1 MLRTLALSIGMLVT
15 SAVAA
20 LPAAEFVTIGTG
32 GVTGV
37 YYPAGGA
44 MARLLNTHK
53 KELKL
58 RASVESTGGS
68 VYNINAVISGDL
80 ELGIAQSD
88 RQFQA
93 SKGLAEWDGKPQ
105 EKLRSLFS
113 LHPEVVTLVAAAES
127 NIKGVMDLKGKTVNI
142 GNPGSGQRGNSLD
155 VLKAFGLDPEADVSA
170 QPLKASEAPQ
180 VLQDGRMDAF
190 FYTVG
195 HPSGAITEATTGSR
209 KVTIVSIDGEGLD
222 AVLKDKPYYAKATI
236 DNALYP
242 QAMNESPINSFGVK
256 ATVVCSA
263 DMSEEVAY
271 KITKTIFS
279 NLEDLKKQHPA
290 LAVLTAESMLEGLS
304 APMHPGAIKY
314 YKEAGLMK

>member
-1 MLRTLALSIGMLVT
+1 MLRTFALTACMLAS
-15 SAVAA
+15 SALA

-44 MARLLNTHK
+44 MSKLLNANR
-53 KELKL
+53 KELGL

-68 VYNINAVISGDL
+68 VYNINAVLSGDL

-93 SKGLAEWDGKPQ
+93 SRGLAEWEDKPQ
-105 EKLRSLFS
+105 SELRSLFS
-113 LHPEVVTLVAAAES
+113 LHPEVVTLVAAVES
-127 NIKGVMDLKGKTVNI
+127 NIKGAADLKGKTVNI

-155 VLKAFGLDPEADVSA
+155 VLGAFGMDPEKDLSA

-180 VLQDGRMDAF
+180 VLQDGRIDAF

-195 HPSGAITEATTGSR
+195 HPSGAITEATTGNR
-209 KVTIVSIDGEGLD
+209 KVSLIPIEGEGLD
-222 AVLKDKPYYAKATI
+222 AMLAEKPYYAKATI
-236 DNALYP
+236 SNELYP
-242 QAMNESPINSFGVK
+242 QAVNDAPINSFGVK

-263 DMSEEVAY
+263 AMSEETAY
-271 KITKTIFS
+271 KIVKTIFS

-290 LAVLTAESMLEGLS
+290 LAVLTPENMLEGLS

-314 YKEAGLMK
+314 YKEAGLIKE